1 MAAMRTVLGI
11 LALLFTTLGLM
22 PAADLPTF
30 TLTSTSWH
38 EGKPIPKQSA
48 FSGFGVGGGN
58 ISPDLAWSGAPA
70 TTQSYALTI
79 YDPDA
84 PTGAGFWHWVVFNI
98 PGTATGLPAGAGE
111 PTTKTA
117 WTNGLTDY
125 GVHGYGGPAPPPG
138 DAPHHY
144 IVTVY
149 ALSIPKLDL
158 TPDTTNAMLKFM
170 IRGHV
175 VATAS
180 LTATFA
186 R

>member
-1 MAAMRTVLGI
+1 MEHMRTILGI
-11 LALLFTTLGLM
+11 VLLVVAVLAQA
-22 PAADLPTF
+22 PAADSPTF
-30 TLTSTSWH
+30 SLTSTVWH
-38 EGKPIPKQSA
+38 DGKPIPLQSA

-58 ISPDLAWSGAPA
+58 VSPDLAWSGAPA

-98 PGTATGLPAGAGE
+98 PGTAPGLAAGAGDA
-111 PTTKTA
+111 TAKTA

-125 GVHGYGGPAPPPG
+125 GSHGYGGPAPPPG

-149 ALSIPKLDL
+149 ALDVPKLDL
-158 TPDTTNAMLKFM
+158 TPDTTNALLKFM
-170 IRGHV
+170 MRGHV
-175 VATAS
+175 VATAT
-180 LTATFA
+180 LTGTFA